1 MDDSWRRVSL
11 GRGMNWPFKLLF
23 CKILL
28 RLRSCYWNWTG
39 MMSLIR
45 FLQPDN
51 SLLTPVS
58 VSRTFYI
65 LQTSRLRSWWL
76 FVRKLFEVLYFSHNA
91 SQSKAEQTRQERIFL
106 GRQDVKTSLTSP
118 KYYLAF
124 FKWRKN
130 CPKIT
135 FQREDDSTKSYV
147 NVSSPER
154 DDRSCYLTLSSV
166 TARIKGKTI

>member
-23 CKILL
+23 CKILR

-91 SQSKAEQTRQERIFL
+91 SPSEAEQTRQERIFL
-106 GRQDVKTSLTSP
+106 RRKDVKTWLTSFS
-118 KYYLAF
+118 YLSF
-124 FKWRKN
+124 YKRRKN
-130 CPKIT
+130 CPEFLTSTPNKI
-135 FQREDDSTKSYV
+135 RA
-147 NVSSPER
+147 
-154 DDRSCYLTLSSV
+154 YLRRVPSL
-166 TARIKGKTI
+166 R

>member
-1 MDDSWRRVSL
+1 MDDSLRRVSL

-28 RLRSCYWNWTG
+28 RLRSCYWNWTR

-65 LQTSRLRSWWL
+65 LQTSRMRSWRL

-91 SQSKAEQTRQERIFL
+91 SPSEAEQTRQERIFL
-106 GRQDVKTSLTSP
+106 RRKDVKTWLTSFS
-118 KYYLAF
+118 YLSF
-124 FKWRKN
+124 YKRRKN
-130 CPKIT
+130 CPEILTPNKI
-135 FQREDDSTKSYV
+135 KA
-147 NVSSPER
+147 
-154 DDRSCYLTLSSV
+154 YLRRV
-166 TARIKGKTI
+166 PNHR